1 MKKTILLLGFCF
13 LLGLPQIFA
22 QGDKYFKEKQY
33 KVAIAAYTEEVK
45 SDAGKYYNL
54 AKSYFAVKDFTNAII
69 AMEKYKEKY
78 SKADTAYANWF
89 IDILKRNDSEVPMR
103 QVPGLVNSEKTESV
117 PRISADGKRLYFKS
131 VDREGGKGGEDIWY
145 SIKQADGS
153 WGKPIL
159 FSDLCTSSHET
170 MYAMTADGNVV
181 ILFGNYQGT
190 FGGGDL
196 FYSVNTASGW
206 SLPCNLGGAINTSA
220 WEAQATISP
229 DGKSIVFVTDAKR
242 GDHVGGCDLYVSN
255 LTENGWSAPKN
266 LGKTVNTDKYE
277 TRPSFAADGK
287 TLYFSS
293 YGHMGFGSQDI
304 FMTRRLDDTWTNWSK
319 PINLGRYINTLQ
331 DDEDISVNTAGTIG
345 YTVKTN
351 EVGAPGEEDIFQ
363 FVIPEIARPEQTIT
377 LYGFVKNELDS
388 AAAVNM
394 RFTNLKTNKLETVIP
409 SFAGDGSYSVNLP
422 FEKFLMEINMK
433 GFLYYSEEID
443 LSDPSKF
450 LPKETIRNI
459 IGQQTQRKIDELI
472 AKIDMYNSKL
482 KQLNT
487 SQSTDV
493 KGSFEE
499 YEKLLK
505 DYEQAV
511 SDLNMAII
519 ERKYAWLA
527 EEKKFVDVR
536 KDFKVQRATEGA
548 TFQLDNI
555 FFDLGKASL
564 KDESL
569 PSLDELYEILE
580 KNKIDIELGGHTDSI
595 GSDENNLKLSQD
607 RVNSVRSY
615 LLNKGISSARIN
627 AVGYGESMPVASN
640 KTEEGRALNRRVE
653 VKIIDNT
660 PKGKEGTEE
669 ELVEKK
675 EEEKK
680 KEEVVVKET
689 ISSDADLLTILQ
701 TAAKI
706 GGLPEGSPC
715 GDKTTLANDPT
726 YVYTPPKKSITSGSG
741 LSFTQFDKSD
751 YIFKTFSAGIEN
763 FGYKDYPKPLGYNI
777 RFTSRARFEDKGRAN
792 EYNFQ
797 YYNKTDS
804 AKFGLGF
811 QYHNF
816 IGLKKLTSLPMG
828 ILWGFDMKAFA
839 PIDSSKEALGY
850 IGIPLGLRGL
860 INYKQFTIAPD
871 VLYNFQLS
879 TTKYEKNDLDVNSK
893 YIRVGGTVR
902 WRFVYGGISLNLG
915 DHINY
920 FGFRAGLT
928 L

>member
-1 MKKTILLLGFCF
+1 MLT
-13 LLGLPQIFA
+13 QAFA

-33 KVAIAAYTEEVK
+33 KVAIAAYSEEVK
-45 SDAGKYYNL
+45 SDAGKYFNL

-89 IDILKRNDSEVPMR
+89 IDILKRSDSEVPMR
-103 QVPGLVNSEKTESV
+103 QVPGEINSPKTESV

-131 VDREGGKGGEDIWY
+131 VDRDGGKGGEDIWY

-159 FSDLCTSSHET
+159 FGDLCTSSHET

-181 ILFGNYQGT
+181 VLFGNYQGS

-196 FYSVNTASGW
+196 FYSVKTANGW
-206 SLPCNLGGAINTSA
+206 SLPCNLGGAINTDN

-229 DGKSIVFVTDAKR
+229 DGKSIVFVTNAKR
-242 GDHVGGCDLYVSN
+242 GSHIGGYDLYVSN

-266 LGKTVNTDKYE
+266 LGNIVNTSSSE

-293 YGHMGFGSQDI
+293 DGHKGFGSDDI
-304 FMTRRLDDTWTNWSK
+304 FMTKRLDNTWTNWTK

-331 DDEDISVNTAGTIG
+331 SDEDISVNTAGTIG
-345 YTVKTN
+345 YTVKAN

-377 LYGFVKNELDS
+377 LYGFVTNELDS
-388 AAAVNM
+388 PAAVNL
-394 RFTNLKTNKLETVIP
+394 RITNLRTNKLETVIP
-409 SFAGDGSYSVNLP
+409 SFAGDGSYSVNLA
-422 FEKFLMEINMK
+422 FEKFLIETNMK
-433 GFLYYSEEID
+433 GYLYYSEEID

-450 LPKETIRNI
+450 LPKETIRSI
-459 IGQQTQRKIDELI
+459 IGKETQRKVDELT
-472 AKIDMYNSKL
+472 AKIDLYNQKL
-482 KQLNT
+482 KQLNSST
-487 SQSTDV
+487 STDV
-493 KGSFEE
+493 KASFDD
-499 YEKLLK
+499 YEKVLK
-505 DYEQAV
+505 EYEQAV
-511 SDLNMAII
+511 VDLQIALM

-536 KDFKVQRATEGA
+536 RDFKVQRATEGA

-569 PSLDELYEILE
+569 PSLDELYEILQ

-607 RVNSVRSY
+607 RVNSVKTY
-615 LLNKGISSARIN
+615 LENKGISSLRIN
-627 AVGYGESMPVASN
+627 AVGYGEAKPVASN
-640 KTEEGRALNRRVE
+640 STEEGRALNRRVE

-660 PKGKEGTEE
+660 PKGKEGTEV

-675 EEEKK
+675 DEEK
-680 KEEVVVKET
+680 KEEVIVVAK
-689 ISSDADLLTILQ
+689 ISDDSDLLTTLQ
-701 TAAKI
+701 TAAKL

-715 GDKTTLANDPT
+715 GEKTTLANDPT
-726 YVYTPPKKSITSGSG
+726 YVYIPPKKSITSGSG

-751 YIFKTFSAGIEN
+751 YIYKTFSAGIEN
-763 FGYKDYPKPLGYNI
+763 FGYKDIPKFLGYNV
-777 RFTSRARFEDKGRAN
+777 RFTSRAKFEDKGRAN

-797 YYNKTDS
+797 YFNKNDS

-811 QYHNF
+811 QYYNF
-816 IGLKKLTSLPMG
+816 IGIKKLTSLPIG
-828 ILWGFDMKAFA
+828 ILWGLDMKAFA
-839 PIDSSKEALGY
+839 PVDTSKEALGY
-850 IGIPLGLRGL
+850 VGIPLGLRGL
-860 INYKQFTIAPD
+860 INYEKFVICPD
-871 VLYNFQLS
+871 VLYNFQLA
-879 TTKYEKNDLDVNSK
+879 TTKNEKNRDLNSK
-893 YIRVGGTVR
+893 HISVGATVR
-902 WRFVYGGISLNLG
+902 WRFVYGGLNYNIG
-915 DHINY
+915 NHVNY
-920 FGFRAGLT
+920 FGFRAGISI
-928 L
+928 